1 MTMPECAADM
11 IVRNL
16 VEALNRLHD
25 DLDRVEL
32 WTVALSSFQQP
43 PPEYRPD
50 SDHLLPVRK
59 PSRPEA

>member
-1 MTMPECAADM
+1 M

-32 WTVALSSFQQP
+32 WAAALKSFQKP
-43 PPEYRPD
+43 APD
-50 SDHLLPVRK
+50 YASGGKYDLPVRA
-59 PSRPEA
+59 PTQRVAYPDAD

>member
-1 MTMPECAADM
+1 MPEHAADM

-43 PPEYRPD
+43 PREYRPD
-50 SDHLLPVRK
+50 SEHILPVRK
-59 PSRPEA
+59 SPGPEI

>member
-1 MTMPECAADM
+1 MPERAADM

-16 VEALNRLHD
+16 VEALNRLQD

-43 PPEYRPD
+43 PPEYGPD
-50 SDHLLPVRK
+50 NEHILPARK
-59 PSRPEA
+59 SPGS

>member
-1 MTMPECAADM
+1 MKMPERAADM

-16 VEALNRLHD
+16 VEALNRLHN

-32 WTVALSSFQQP
+32 WTVALSNFQQP

-50 SDHLLPVRK
+50 SHHLLPVQK
-59 PSRPEA
+59 SLRPKA

>member
-1 MTMPECAADM
+1 MKMPECTADL

-16 VEALNRLHD
+16 TEALNRLRD

-32 WTVALSSFQQP
+32 WTVALSSFQQS

-50 SDHLLPVRK
+50 NQHILPVRK
-59 PSRPEA
+59 PVRTEL